1 MEWITVCE
9 ATNTED
15 FEACVPPFDDVPVG
29 TEVRMTLKTPWYLPI
44 APFFD
49 LMGAEWIASYL
60 APTGITN
67 IDISGEGAYTIV
79 ITGEVAG
86 TASGVGY
93 HTVAIMLIVLAV
105 LAGLAAIGLT
115 VFVLLKLEVLMPYI
129 AETAKWVAYAVLGG
143 AGLFLLATIIRRRR
157 T

>member
-9 ATNTED
+9 ATNTDD
-15 FEACVPPFDDVPVG
+15 FGACVPPFDDVPVG
-29 TEVRMTLKTPWYLPI
+29 TEVRITLKTPFWLPI

-49 LMGAEWIASYL
+49 LVGAETMASFL
-60 APTGITN
+60 LPVGLTD

-79 ITGEVAG
+79 ITGKVAG

-93 HTVAIMLIVLAV
+93 HTVAILLIIGAV

-115 VFVLLKLEVLMPYI
+115 VFVLLKLEVLLPDI
-129 AETAKWVAYAVLGG
+129 VEGVKWVAIAVLGG
-143 AGLFLLATIIRRRR
+143 SGLFLLATIIRRRR